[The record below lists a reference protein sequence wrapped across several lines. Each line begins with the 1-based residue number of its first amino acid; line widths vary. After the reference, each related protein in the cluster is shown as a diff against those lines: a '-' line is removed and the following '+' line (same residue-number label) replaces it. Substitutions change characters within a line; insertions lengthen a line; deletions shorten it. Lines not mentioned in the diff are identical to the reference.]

1 MTCIHSEDLG
11 GGRDWVGPWI
21 KCTEPLESPHPRQ
34 PLTPQADAEVVVVTE
49 VEAGE
54 EREAGLVHEA
64 GAAAEGAAQRE
75 VALATAQQV
84 RQIFTV

>member
-1 MTCIHSEDLG
+1 MGITETGLASSLG
-11 GGRDWVGPWI
+11 AQSPF
-21 KCTEPLESPHPRQ
+21 ESPHPRQ
-34 PLTPQADAEVVVVTE
+34 PLTSQAAAELVVVSE

-75 VALATAQQV
+75 AALATAQQV
-84 RQIFTV
+84 RRPKAMWARPLN